1 MNVLRSGLVTMLL
14 LAAFSVQAACNWPAW
29 EQFKKDYISQEGRV
43 IDPSDARK
51 ITTSEGQSYGM
62 FFALAA
68 NDRAAFDNILD
79 WTQNNLAQ
87 GSLKERLP
95 AWLWGKKE
103 NSKWEVLDSNS
114 ASDGDVWMAWS
125 LLEAGRLWKEQRYTD
140 IGSALLKRIAREEV
154 VTVPGLGSMLLPG
167 KVGFAED
174 NSWRFNPSYLP
185 PTLAQYFTRFGA
197 PWTTLRETNQRL
209 LLETAPKGF
218 SPDWVRYEKD
228 KGWQLKA
235 EKTLISS
242 YDAIRVYMWVG
253 MMPDSDPQKARMLNR
268 FKPMAT
274 FTEKMPPTLAQ
285 YFTRFGAPWTTLRET
300 NQRLLLETAPKGFSP
315 DWVRYEK
322 DKGWQLK
329 AEKTLISSY
338 DAIRVYMW
346 VGMMPDS
353 DPQKAR
359 MLNRFK
365 PMATFTEKNGY
376 PPEKVDVATG
386 KAQGKGPVGFSAA
399 MLPFLQNRDAQAVQR
414 QRVADNF
421 PGSDAYY
428 NYVLTLFGQGWDQHR
443 FRFSTKGELLPDWG
457 QECANSH

>member
-1 MNVLRSGLVTMLL
+1 MNVLRSGIVTMLL
-14 LAAFSVQAACNWPAW
+14 LAAFSVQAACTWPAW

-103 NSKWEVLDSNS
+103 NSKWEV
-114 ASDGDVWMAWS
+114 
-125 LLEAGRLWKEQRYTD
+125 
-140 IGSALLKRIAREEV
+140 

-174 NSWRFNPSYLP
+174 NSWRFNPSYL
-185 PTLAQYFTRFGA
+185 
-197 PWTTLRETNQRL
+197 
-209 LLETAPKGF
+209 
-218 SPDWVRYEKD
+218 
-228 KGWQLKA
+228 
-235 EKTLISS
+235 
-242 YDAIRVYMWVG
+242 
-253 MMPDSDPQKARMLNR
+253 
-268 FKPMAT
+268 
-274 FTEKMPPTLAQ
+274 PPTLAQ

>member
-1 MNVLRSGLVTMLL
+1 MNVLRSGIVTMLL
-14 LAAFSVQAACNWPAW
+14 LAAFSVQAACTWPAW

-68 NDRAAFDNILD
+68 NDRVAFDNILD

-274 FTEKMPPTLAQ
+274 FTEK
-285 YFTRFGAPWTTLRET
+285 
-300 NQRLLLETAPKGFSP
+300 
-315 DWVRYEK
+315 
-322 DKGWQLK
+322 
-329 AEKTLISSY
+329 
-338 DAIRVYMW
+338 
-346 VGMMPDS
+346 
-353 DPQKAR
+353 
-359 MLNRFK
+359 
-365 PMATFTEKNGY
+365 NGY

-414 QRVADNF
+414 QRVPITF
-421 PGSDAYY
+421 PAAMPI
-428 NYVLTLFGQGWDQHR
+428 T
-443 FRFSTKGELLPDWG
+443 TM
-457 QECANSH
+457 C

>member
-1 MNVLRSGLVTMLL
+1 MNVLRSGIVTMLL
-14 LAAFSVQAACNWPAW
+14 LAAFSVQAACTWPAW

-68 NDRAAFDNILD
+68 NDRVAFDNILD

-87 GSLKERLP
+87 GSLKERLPAWLWGKKENSKWEVLDSNSASDGDVWMAWSLLEAGRLWKEQRYLKERLP

-274 FTEKMPPTLAQ
+274 FTEK
-285 YFTRFGAPWTTLRET
+285 
-300 NQRLLLETAPKGFSP
+300 
-315 DWVRYEK
+315 
-322 DKGWQLK
+322 
-329 AEKTLISSY
+329 
-338 DAIRVYMW
+338 
-346 VGMMPDS
+346 
-353 DPQKAR
+353 
-359 MLNRFK
+359 
-365 PMATFTEKNGY
+365 NGY

>member
-1 MNVLRSGLVTMLL
+1 MSGDILQT
-14 LAAFSVQAACNWPAW
+14 P
-29 EQFKKDYISQEGRV
+29 
-43 IDPSDARK
+43 DAPKPQGALDNYFK
-51 ITTSEGQSYGM
+51 ITARGSTVRQEILAGLTTFLAMVYSVIVVPGM
-62 FFALAA
+62 LGKAGFPPAA
-68 NDRAAFDNILD
+68 VFVATCLVAGF
-79 WTQNNLAQ
+79 
-87 GSLKERLP
+87 GSLLMG
-95 AWLWGKKE
+95 LWA
-103 NSKWEVLDSNS
+103 NL
-114 ASDGDVWMAWS
+114 
-125 LLEAGRLWKEQRYTD
+125 
-140 IGSALLKRIAREEV
+140 
-154 VTVPGLGSMLLPG
+154 
-167 KVGFAED
+167 
-174 NSWRFNPSYLP
+174 
-185 PTLAQYFTRFGA
+185 
-197 PWTTLRETNQRL
+197 
-209 LLETAPKGF
+209 
-218 SPDWVRYEKD
+218 
-228 KGWQLKA
+228 
-235 EKTLISS
+235 
-242 YDAIRVYMWVG
+242 
-253 MMPDSDPQKARMLNR
+253 
-268 FKPMAT
+268 PMAIGC
-274 FTEKMPPTLAQ
+274 AI
-285 YFTRFGAPWTTLRET
+285 
-300 NQRLLLETAPKGFSP
+300 SP